1 MNNFTI
7 ILISILFLL
16 ILWTLTYRNVLLHIM
31 TQIAIS
37 EDAIREKFFV
47 FFNKLPYFL
56 QMLGEHKIKSDEIL
70 ELRSILVGSVAKFD
84 EVFEKYVKLYS
95 LAEEFMGAGG
105 KDLQSDIGFL
115 EVKGEL
121 NDLHDEIRLL
131 AKEHDEHVRKF
142 NGKLMKFPSHFVG
155 GLFKYAPREELS

>member
-16 ILWTLTYRNVLLHIM
+16 LLWTLTYRNVLLHIM

-56 QMLGEHKIKSDEIL
+56 QVLSEHKIKSDEIL
-70 ELRSILVGSVAKFD
+70 ELRSVLVGSVAKFD

-95 LAEEFMGAGG
+95 LAEEFMGMGG
-105 KDLQSDIGFL
+105 KDLQSDVGFL
-115 EVKGEL
+115 EIKGEL
-121 NDLHDEIRLL
+121 NDLYDEIRLL
-131 AKEHDEHVRKF
+131 AKEHDGYVKEF
-142 NGKLMKFPSHFVG
+142 NGRLLKFPGNFAGS
-155 GLFKYAPREELS
+155 LFRMLPQKELS

>member
-7 ILISILFLL
+7 IFVSIIFLL
-16 ILWTLTYRNVLLHIM
+16 FLWTLTYRNVLLHIL

-37 EDAIREKFFV
+37 ESAIREKFFI

-56 QMLGEHKIKSDEIL
+56 QVLSEHKIKSDEML
-70 ELRSILVGSVAKFD
+70 ELRSVLLRSDMKFD

-95 LAEEFMGAGG
+95 LAEEFMGTGG
-105 KDLQSDIGFL
+105 KDLQSDVGFL

-121 NDLHDEIRLL
+121 NELYDEIRLL